1 MRHSVAT
8 TVSASLALLLIG
20 VAFVGGAA
28 AQERLGQV
36 PVQGVLHRRGA
47 DELQRA
53 MALYHS
59 FAWKAAGP
67 AFTEIT

>member
-36 PVQGVLHRRGA
+36 QFKVSCTAEAQTNFN
-47 DELQRA
+47 RA